1 MSRKRNKNQ
10 DFAKV
15 ALLATAATLHNSI
28 LCFSE
33 SSLLFLFIHIQIFD
47 IVILMKFDELINAH
61 GSFCH
66 LRSWKLFS
74 RKKVND
80 KEKSSRSKRANLVHE
95 VYLSYDAIMKDESQR
110 IYQTFHHENTF
121 KIQIPQRF
129 INHSWYKKFFTC
141 LRWKCL
147 NSTTELSILWKNHM
161 NPFDTFIIILFGY
174 CLIRGFFRGLIKEL
188 SSIAGVLTGFYCGY
202 TYYGDVAKRLA
213 VWIHNQAY
221 SNILGFLLI
230 FCCVFIIISVLGV
243 IIKYL
248 MNIAFLGWIDRI
260 GGIIFGVVKA
270 VLISSILLI
279 VLTAFLPKGA
289 SLISESVLSPR
300 VSHIAEIMSTSIP
313 KDIKQEFS
321 TKFMEIKKIW
331 NLPLW
336 HRNGMALRSWCVWL
350 ND

>member
-1 MSRKRNKNQ
+1 
-10 DFAKV
+10 
-15 ALLATAATLHNSI
+15 
-28 LCFSE
+28 
-33 SSLLFLFIHIQIFD
+33 
-47 IVILMKFDELINAH
+47 
-61 GSFCH
+61 
-66 LRSWKLFS
+66 
-74 RKKVND
+74 
-80 KEKSSRSKRANLVHE
+80 
-95 VYLSYDAIMKDESQR
+95 
-110 IYQTFHHENTF
+110 
-121 KIQIPQRF
+121 
-129 INHSWYKKFFTC
+129 
-141 LRWKCL
+141 
-147 NSTTELSILWKNHM
+147 M

-331 NLPLW
+331 NLPL
-336 HRNGMALRSWCVWL
+336 
-350 ND
+350 